1 MHISSIANRGT
12 NAGAS
17 AELTRHILF
26 RCCAAVADVV
36 IMSYAECY
44 GDYNYD
50 DDEHPEC
57 SIHTDCTLPGSCLY
71 YTLLLYINNMVGFLF
86 VNHFKAVGVKY
97 HKTLAIFNSLVYI
110 YCMERRKL
118 QATGGSSLTL
128 TLPKL
133 WTSHWN
139 LQSKDEVL
147 IKPSGTSLVIKPAN
161 KAKQEIAIDISID
174 QMPEEWVLREM
185 IGAYISGA
193 DKIMLQS
200 QRISPSQNQVI
211 RRAVQLF
218 FGFEILEETSQ
229 KIVARSVLDDAM
241 FPVSESTM
249 RIFMITRGM
258 FEDSLKAAQTGDKE
272 LAADIKLRDYEVNK
286 FLHAIQR
293 QFQQIL
299 SGKVEGNIEEV
310 SFYRSVAIQLERV
323 GDHAVKIAELASAD
337 RTATAKLST
346 TFPTIQERVHQL
358 LKEVEGMV
366 RHIDKQQAHRLIDS
380 GKDLEKLFYSSKR
393 MKQSY
398 EGAIIEDSLDRL
410 RGYLMNIAEF
420 TIDYAVGFQQTL

>member
-1 MHISSIANRGT
+1 
-12 NAGAS
+12 
-17 AELTRHILF
+17 
-26 RCCAAVADVV
+26 
-36 IMSYAECY
+36 
-44 GDYNYD
+44 
-50 DDEHPEC
+50 
-57 SIHTDCTLPGSCLY
+57 
-71 YTLLLYINNMVGFLF
+71 
-86 VNHFKAVGVKY
+86 
-97 HKTLAIFNSLVYI
+97 
-110 YCMERRKL
+110 MERRKL

-128 TLPKL
+128 TLPKI
-133 WTSHWN
+133 WINHWQ

-147 IKPSGTSLVIKPAN
+147 VKAVGSSLVIKPAG
-161 KAKQEIAIDISID
+161 KGKQEIKIGISID
-174 QMPEEWVLREM
+174 QMPDEWILREM
-185 IGAYISGA
+185 ISAYIAGA
-193 DKIMLQS
+193 DKITLRS
-200 QRISPSQNQVI
+200 QRITPSQNQII

-241 FPVSESTM
+241 FPVSESTL
-249 RIFMITRGM
+249 RIFMITRSM

-272 LAADIKLRDYEVNK
+272 LATDIKQRDYEVNK

-299 SGKVEGNIEEV
+299 SGKVEGNIEQV

-323 GDHAVKIAELASAD
+323 ADHAVKIAGLAITD
-337 RTATAKLST
+337 RANTAQLST

-358 LKEVEGMV
+358 LKDVEGMV
-366 RHIDKQQAHRLIDS
+366 RGLDKLQAQEILDS

-410 RGYLMNIAEF
+410 RGYLMNIAELM
-420 TIDYAVGFQQTL
+420 IDYVVGSKILI

>member
-1 MHISSIANRGT
+1 
-12 NAGAS
+12 
-17 AELTRHILF
+17 
-26 RCCAAVADVV
+26 
-36 IMSYAECY
+36 
-44 GDYNYD
+44 
-50 DDEHPEC
+50 
-57 SIHTDCTLPGSCLY
+57 
-71 YTLLLYINNMVGFLF
+71 
-86 VNHFKAVGVKY
+86 
-97 HKTLAIFNSLVYI
+97 
-110 YCMERRKL
+110 MERRKL

-133 WTSHWN
+133 WTTHWK

-147 IKPSGTSLVIKPAN
+147 IKASGVSLIIKPAG
-161 KAKQEIAIDISID
+161 KAKQEIAIDISVD
-174 QMPEEWVLREM
+174 QMPDEWVLREM
-185 IGAYISGA
+185 IGAYIAGA
-193 DKIMLQS
+193 DKITLRS
-200 QRISPSQNQVI
+200 QRISPAQNQVI

-272 LAADIKLRDYEVNK
+272 LATDIKLRDYEANK

-299 SGKVEGNIEEV
+299 SGKIEGNVEEV

-346 TFPTIQERVHQL
+346 TFPTIQERVHKL

-366 RHIDKQQAHRLIDS
+366 RHIDKQQAHKLLDS

-410 RGYLMNIAEF
+410 RGYLMNIAEL
-420 TIDYAVGFQQTL
+420 TIDYAIGSQQAL